1 MSRVLIIGKGY
12 VGSALYKHLQW
23 YDHYHN
29 NAHAMD
35 WHDDSADLYN
45 DFNRLSPQTLEHYS
59 DVILLA
65 GNSSV
70 KSCHDLYGT
79 FDANVAAYVNL
90 LHKLPYKTRLIY
102 ASSASVYGS
111 NGTVPALEDR
121 PFDLPANYYDMS
133 KQMLDTIASI
143 SGRNYIGLRFG
154 TVCGHSPKPRHELII
169 NSLVKSAKETGVM
182 HVANIDSYR
191 AVLGLGDLCRGV
203 KAILDT
209 PDAPPGFYN
218 MRSVEGSIYQ
228 LAKAVQR
235 CLALRMT
242 RPEIQFGPNSS
253 TYSFTLNVD
262 KFERTFDYKFTD
274 TVADI
279 VEGAL
284 KNLA

>member
-12 VGSALYKHLQW
+12 IGSALYNHLKPHHDVW
-23 YDHYHN
+23 TV
-29 NAHAMD
+29 D
-35 WHDDSADLYN
+35 WHDDSTDLFM
-45 DFNRLSPQTLEHYS
+45 DFREISPRTLEGW
-59 DVILLA
+59 DDIILLA

-70 KSCHDLYGT
+70 KSCHDLYDT
-79 FDANVAAYVNL
+79 FEANIVAFVDL
-90 LHKLPYKTRLIY
+90 FRIMSRKTRLIY

-133 KQMLDTIASI
+133 KQMIDTIASI
-143 SGRNYIGLRFG
+143 SGRNYVGLRFG